1 MNVMNEYFKARKRQK
16 SNGWSARNCN
26 RLKYRCM
33 AFLTLLLLAP
43 AATVQASVHDRTS
56 DNDTAPGIIR
66 FVFGSDSST
75 PGIHLYT
82 KTANYANSNFDLF
95 RSPDRQTA
103 RIMDPDFR
111 DRFTDSSG
119 EPFRFTWWM
128 QGGSLYRYATNSNLP
143 HNSLMSLYLMNRF
156 HKESM
161 ERYGD
166 EFTYHYHTWVWSDA
180 TGDGIYYWNQAYD
193 YVDSREDFFRNM
205 AEALIEEDMFTVSF
219 RSGWHFMDNDWQADL
234 DDWIPFSLHNAWP
247 VNRTSSPEPVNN
259 IYVWDEA
266 PSDWVPF
273 RPRSDNYMLPG
284 GDRGWNTRSIHFNG
298 VRESHIREIFEAADR
313 GIDQVPCIWSHV
325 AENTFIEDLERVFE
339 LIEMVA
345 EEYPHIEY
353 YYDTAIEA
361 MQGWLQ
367 TDDTTPPVLGVDEIP
382 AGEGYRIRVQSDKP
396 LFMSRPFLA
405 ARDVYE
411 NHRRVE
417 MTEVGP
423 LTWES
428 EEILTHRN
436 AVSWSV
442 AATDSAGNLTK
453 YHRDWLP
460 RIVYIDDEDVGGADH
475 GGVDHGGTSKHE
487 TGDHG
492 AFEYGSGGYGVG
504 GFSVTG
510 DWRVADYFEIDAVWG
525 AQAHVSEAS
534 DEPASA
540 RWSTTIAE
548 TAHYDVQIR
557 FPSGPELSGEVPYSV
572 SLNGSEVRSG
582 AMQNIIPDRWIYL
595 HDLEIQAGDD
605 IAVQIRRDGGGAAS
619 TLVADVVR
627 ITAYRPPVFLTRSEE
642 HPDLGYLQRG
652 TTGDF
657 TVIFENRGYEAAEIT
672 RAWSRGGDVTVPD
685 NIPLTV
691 PGRSHRA
698 LDLQFHAGGYGIL
711 RDTLVVETSDPGN
724 PVFMIPVQGYGKGP
738 FQLVD
743 NEDSDRYEE
752 AGAWNY
758 SVTQAYGTSSRWIGI
773 SEANKDARARYFFTI
788 EESMRYALSFI
799 VPGAENSALRAK
811 YEAEVNGEMLLQ
823 RIVNQNSDRSIWKWL
838 GSFDAQEGDE
848 LTVTVSMADTD
859 QAGRVLRA
867 DAMQIEQLGGDRQ
880 QVVIDNESEDYTE
893 AGTWYDSNA
902 YAWGTSSRYT
912 SSASASATYLVR
924 HVDAGLS
931 ELEILLPETE
941 NAVTSARYRAF
952 RGEKLLGESTIDQN
966 ENSGNWAPVGVY
978 QVDMAG
984 DISIVVDYPGTGS
997 MDGVLRTDAI
1007 RWTYNR
1013 EASETHVLEMTNV
1026 PDQVRLHQNYP
1037 NPFNPAT
1044 TIRFELAVSA
1054 QNTRLEVYDVL
1065 GRRVAVLVDGM
1076 LPLGA
1081 YSVSF
1086 DGSGLASGMYLYRL
1100 ESEGKVLQ
1108 RKMMLVK

>member
-1 MNVMNEYFKARKRQK
+1 
-16 SNGWSARNCN
+16 
-26 RLKYRCM
+26 M
-33 AFLTLLLLAP
+33 ALLTLLLLVP
-43 AATVQASVHDRTS
+43 AAIAQSSVQDQTAE
-56 DNDTAPGIIR
+56 NDAAPGIIR

-95 RSPDRQTA
+95 RSPTRQTA
-103 RIMDPDFR
+103 RIMAPDFR
-111 DRFTDSSG
+111 DRFRDSSG

-128 QGGSLYRYATNSNLP
+128 QGGSLYRYATNTNLP
-143 HNSLMSLYLMNRF
+143 HNSLMSLYLMNKF

-193 YVDSREDFFRNM
+193 YVDSRDDFFRNM

-259 IYVWDEA
+259 IYVWNEA

-284 GDRGWNTRSIHFNG
+284 GDRGWNTRSVHFRG
-298 VRESHIREIFEAADR
+298 VRESHIRDIFEAADR

-325 AENTFIEDLERVFE
+325 AENTFIEDLERVFG

-345 EEYPHIEY
+345 EEYPHIEF

-367 TDDTTPPVLGVDEIP
+367 TDDTTPPVLDVDEVP
-382 AGEGYRIRVQSDKP
+382 AGEGHRIRVQSDKP

-405 ARDVYE
+405 AKDVYG

-428 EEILTHRN
+428 DEILTHRN
-436 AVSWSV
+436 AVSWSM
-442 AATDSAGNLTK
+442 AATDSVGNLSK

-492 AFEYGSGGYGVG
+492 AFEYGVGGYGAG

-510 DWRVADYFEIDAVWG
+510 DWRVAGYHEIDAVWG
-525 AQAHVSEAS
+525 AQAHVSEQS

-540 RWSTTIAE
+540 RWNTTIPEA
-548 TAHYDVQIR
+548 AHYDVQIR

-572 SLNGSEVRSG
+572 FLNGSEVRTG
-582 AMQNIIPDRWIYL
+582 TMENIVQDRWIYL
-595 HDLEIQAGDD
+595 YDLEIQAGDD
-605 IAVQIRRDGGGAAS
+605 IAVEIRRDGDGAAS
-619 TLVADVVR
+619 TLTADVVR
-627 ITAYRPPVFLTRSEE
+627 ITAYRPPVFLTRSDEL
-642 HPDLGYLQRG
+642 PDLGYLQRG
-652 TTGDF
+652 KTEGFDI
-657 TVIFENRGYEAAEIT
+657 IFENRGYETAEIT
-672 RAWSRGGDVTVPD
+672 GAWSRGGDVTVPD
-685 NIPLTV
+685 NIPVTV
-691 PGRSHRA
+691 PGRSHQT
-698 LDLQFHAGGYGIL
+698 LDFQFHAGGYGIL

-724 PVFMIPVQGYGKGP
+724 PVFMIPVQAYGKGP

-743 NEDSDRYEE
+743 NEDADSYEE

-758 SVTQAYGTSSRWIGI
+758 SVTQAHGSSSRWVGI

-788 EESMRYALSFI
+788 DESTRYALSFI
-799 VPGAENSALRAK
+799 VPGAKNSALRAK
-811 YEAEVNGEMLLQ
+811 YEVRVNGEVLLE
-823 RIVNQNSDRSIWKWL
+823 RIVDQNADRSVWKWL
-838 GSFDAQEGDE
+838 GSYDAEAGDE

-867 DAMQIEQLGGDRQ
+867 DAMQIEQLGSDRQ
-880 QVVIDNESEDYTE
+880 QVIIDNESDDYTE
-893 AGTWYDSNA
+893 TGTWHESNA
-902 YAWGTSSRYT
+902 HAWGTSSRYT
-912 SSASASATYLVR
+912 SSAGASASYTVR
-924 HVDAGLS
+924 NVDAGLS
-931 ELEILLPETE
+931 ELEVLLPETE
-941 NAVTSARYRAF
+941 NAVKRARYRGY
-952 RGEKLLGESTIDQN
+952 REERLLGEAIIDQN
-966 ENSGNWAPVGVY
+966 ENSGSWAPVGVF
-978 QVDMAG
+978 QVDMSG
-984 DISIVVDYPGTGS
+984 DISIVVDYPGSGG

-1013 EASETHVLEMTNV
+1013 EASETHALEMTDL
-1026 PDQVRLHQNYP
+1026 PERVRLHQNYP

-1044 TIRFELAVSA
+1044 TIRFEVAVSD
-1054 QNTRLEVYDVL
+1054 QHTRLEVYDVL
-1065 GRRVAVLVDGM
+1065 GRRVAVLVDGVM
-1076 LPLGA
+1076 PSGVH
-1081 YSVSF
+1081 SVPF
-1086 DGSGLASGMYLYRL
+1086 DGSGLASGVYLYRL
-1100 ESEGKVLQ
+1100 ETGGVILQ